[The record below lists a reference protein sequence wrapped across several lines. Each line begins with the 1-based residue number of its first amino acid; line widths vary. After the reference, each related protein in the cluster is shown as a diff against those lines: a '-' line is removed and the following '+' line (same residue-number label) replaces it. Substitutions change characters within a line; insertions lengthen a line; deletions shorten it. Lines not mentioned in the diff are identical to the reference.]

1 MSLNKSDL
9 WSHLEVTF
17 YLDKIVNLSF
27 SRKGG
32 NNMNSQD
39 AKHKFLVTYD
49 VSDSKISFH
58 LLNWFKEQ
66 ENYIKLSET
75 TYIIICSKKQI
86 QNILFYKDNQKLEF
100 KNISN
105 DNHDNFTIIDLN
117 EYIQLPILKEFNINN
132 NYINTIDTFLKKINR
147 FYKYLKK
154 LFKN

>member
-1 MSLNKSDL
+1 
-9 WSHLEVTF
+9 
-17 YLDKIVNLSF
+17 
-27 SRKGG
+27 
-32 NNMNSQD
+32 MNSQD

-117 EYIQLPILKEFNINN
+117 EYITLIL
-132 NYINTIDTFLKKINR
+132 
-147 FYKYLKK
+147 
-154 LFKN
+154 